1 MRSPSFPHSPSYL
14 NSSSICGGSREWMIE
29 LLFSVQVKR
38 KGRGLKTTL
47 SHCLCNPLL
56 PGKHVCRPVGG
67 IAGEYCEH
75 CSELFS
81 AAETLLNVPE
91 RSLEIFIL
99 GQNFTP
105 HSTTTPLLSFHSFL
119 SEFAMAATAP
129 PTTVGSTKLDGL
141 AHTAASKEPQKLSGI
156 NLYSRFVRLP
166 CCAYDKY
173 NANNVRP
180 SLAQS
185 AAQ

>member
-1 MRSPSFPHSPSYL
+1 MRSPSFSHSPSYL
-14 NSSSICGGSREWMIE
+14 NSSSICGDSREWMIE
-29 LLFSVQVKR
+29 LLFSVQIKR

-47 SHCLCNPLL
+47 SHRLCNPLL
-56 PGKHVCRPVGG
+56 LVSTCVGQWVG
-67 IAGEYCEH
+67 IAGEHCEH

-81 AAETLLNVPE
+81 AAETLLNVPG